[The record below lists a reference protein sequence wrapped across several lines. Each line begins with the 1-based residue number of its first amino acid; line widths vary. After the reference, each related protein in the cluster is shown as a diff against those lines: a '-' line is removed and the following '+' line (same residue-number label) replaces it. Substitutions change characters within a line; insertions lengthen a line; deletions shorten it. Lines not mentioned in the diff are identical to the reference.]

1 MKSKVTKNHANRFYA
16 YMQKHKRVRYFSLTI
31 GCVVGLLFLINLGR
45 YVKKIIDNHLFKTE
59 EFYFNSDK
67 LTEDI
72 KQFEIG
78 FWDGVIPYDITI
90 QMDSL
95 KNDLKGASVDINY
108 NITCQAGPG
117 VNCELSKTQ
126 GLLQGSENGN
136 NRDSFSVRINPTA
149 QFHEGD
155 SAQVTVKAI
164 AEEPYRKEIGAT
176 FKLSVKYYRIGY
188 KIIDKAN
195 QPYFDLLITNAAR
208 TCTVKQ
214 AFTVTSGGN
223 TVSYN
228 ANDQIG
234 SIAYDDLSAE
244 NKAKVQC
251 ALVTLNFNPNDLRLD
266 MTNTNY
272 LNRIEQHTRNL
283 SDGYTYVDRLKF
295 QVGAESST
303 IVRFYKMDVTRDYT
317 YPITNNTSIVT
328 FTAE

>member
-1 MKSKVTKNHANRFYA
+1 MKSKVTKSHANKFYA
-16 YMQKHKRVRYFSLTI
+16 YMQKHKRVRYFSITI
-31 GCVVGLLFLINLGR
+31 GCVIGLLFLINLGR
-45 YVKKIIDNHLFKTE
+45 YVKKVIDNHLFKTQD
-59 EFYFNSDK
+59 FYFNSDK

-72 KQFEIG
+72 KLFEIG
-78 FWDGVIPYDITI
+78 FWDGTTAYNINV

-95 KNDLKGASVDINY
+95 DNDLKGTNIDISY
-108 NITCQAGPG
+108 SITCQAGSG
-117 VNCELSKTQ
+117 VRCEVSKNQ
-126 GLLQGSENGN
+126 SVIQGSENGN
-136 NRDSFSVRINPTA
+136 NKDSFSVRIVPTA

-155 SAQVTVKAI
+155 SAQVTVKAR
-164 AEEPYRKEIGAT
+164 ADEPYSKEIGAT
-176 FKLSVKYYRIGY
+176 FKLNVKYYQISY
-188 KIIDKAN
+188 QIIDKAN

-223 TVSYN
+223 TKTYN
-228 ANDQIG
+228 VNDTIG
-234 SIAYDDLSAE
+234 SIAYDDLSDE

-251 ALVTLNFNPNDLRLD
+251 ALVTLAFNPNDLRLD

-328 FTAE
+328 FTSE